1 MEVYIA
7 SQILCVVGLILFVI
21 SMQKH
26 NKKSILKWQ
35 AYSFSFYAM
44 QYFLLGAYSG
54 MLTYLINMLRS
65 VMFFIFEDKK
75 SIFKYLV
82 VLFIA
87 ISIIMGIFTYK
98 GIFDII
104 PIINSILS
112 ILNVVQN
119 DIKNIKIGQIIISLL
134 WIIYDIKVYSYIAI
148 ISEIIVIVSAIK
160 GAKSSTKL
168 LCAKN
173 EIKI

>member
-1 MEVYIA
+1 
-7 SQILCVVGLILFVI
+7 
-21 SMQKH
+21 
-26 NKKSILKWQ
+26 
-35 AYSFSFYAM
+35 
-44 QYFLLGAYSG
+44 
-54 MLTYLINMLRS
+54 
-65 VMFFIFEDKK
+65 MFFIFEDKK
-75 SIFKYLV
+75 SVFKYLV

-119 DIKNIKIGQIIISLL
+119 DIKNIKLGQIIISLL

-148 ISEIIVIVSAIK
+148 ISEVIVIISAIK
-160 GAKSSTKL
+160 GLKSTTKL

-173 EIKI
+173 